1 MVSVLINECQHKAET
16 LDGVL
21 SVFVLN
27 ELTKENQVNGIDNG
41 YRGTWFPNYPW
52 PADTKAC

>member
-1 MVSVLINECQHKAET
+1 MNECQHKAET

-27 ELTKENQVNGIDNG
+27 ELTKEKQVNEINKR
-41 YRGTWFPNYPW
+41 YRRTWFPNYPW
-52 PADTKAC
+52 PSDTKAS